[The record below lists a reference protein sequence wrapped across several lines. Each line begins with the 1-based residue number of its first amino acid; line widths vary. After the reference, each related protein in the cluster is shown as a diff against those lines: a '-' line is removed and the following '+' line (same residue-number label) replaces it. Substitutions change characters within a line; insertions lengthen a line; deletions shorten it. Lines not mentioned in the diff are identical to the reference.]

1 MEADDD
7 ESEDETKLI
16 ILIIGAISDLRA
28 AAAGRGEPGVSRY
41 HRVARARAQY
51 YRNRKSRMSEYTNN
65 AMLQGHA
72 MGDVLTLCGFWI
84 TNSMKRNCVKT
95 QYYHIWHHLNMLPK
109 RVKVDF
115 AAHGTHPVVCNVQ
128 CPELSTNIQ
137 IHDS

>member
-1 MEADDD
+1 MEADD

-28 AAAGRGEPGVSRY
+28 AAAGRGEQGVSRY
-41 HRVARARAQY
+41 HRVARARIERAECQNIQTMQCC
-51 YRNRKSRMSEYTNN
+51 RGMP
-65 AMLQGHA
+65 
-72 MGDVLTLCGFWI
+72 MGDVLTLCGSWI

>member
-28 AAAGRGEPGVSRY
+28 AAAGSGGGSIEISQSSQG
-41 HRVARARAQY
+41 Q
-51 YRNRKSRMSEYTNN
+51 NRKSRMSEYTNN
-65 AMLQGHA
+65 AMLQEHA
-72 MGDVLTLCGFWI
+72 MGDVLTLCGSWI
-84 TNSMKRNCVKT
+84 TNSRKGNCDNT
-95 QYYHIWHHLNMLPK
+95 QYYHSWHHLNMLPK
-109 RVKVDF
+109 RMKFDF